1 MLNPR
6 AAVALALVVATTA
19 ACTPWQSESEEPK
32 YVALGDS
39 YTAGPGIGR
48 PDGFDTCFR
57 SRDNYPHQLAEDAD
71 LDLDDV
77 SCSAGTTWAVRS
89 AQTTPQGKTVAP
101 QIEAVTPD
109 TDVVTVGLGAN
120 DFNVIG
126 RVFITCVQLARQGL
140 TGTPCADADAR
151 LGTRSLDNVADD
163 IQRNVQVVVG
173 DVRDRAP
180 NAQVVVVGYPEI
192 FPPDT
197 TCDLLPI
204 PPADLPYARKVND
217 TLNRALEAAAQAE
230 KVEFVD
236 VFAAT
241 EGHHICSDDPWIAGA
256 SVISGR
262 KATPWHPYEEEQA
275 AVAELLREVID

>member
-1 MLNPR
+1 MRTVR
-6 AAVALALVVATTA
+6 AALILALVGMFVA
-19 ACTPWQSESEEPK
+19 ACKGPASDDEPT

-57 SRDNYPHQLAEDAD
+57 SRDNYPHQVAEEAD
-71 LDLDDV
+71 LDLHDV

-89 AQTTPQGKTVAP
+89 AQTTPQGRTVAP
-101 QIEAVTPD
+101 QIEAVTPE
-109 TDVVTVGLGAN
+109 TDLVTISLGAN

-126 RVFITCVQLARQGL
+126 RVFITCVQLGRQGL
-140 TGTPCADADAR
+140 VGTPCADADAR

-163 IQRNVQVVVG
+163 IQRNVQTAVD
-173 DVRDRAP
+173 DVRKRAP
-180 NAQVVVVGYPEI
+180 GAQVLVVGYPDI

-197 TCDLLPI
+197 TCELLPI

-217 TLNRALEAAAQAE
+217 TLNNALRAAAQAE
-230 KVEFVD
+230 EVGFVD

-241 EGHHICSDDPWIAGA
+241 RGHHICSEDPWIAGA
-256 SVISGR
+256 TVVSGR
-262 KATPWHPYEEEQA
+262 KATPWHPYEEEQT
-275 AVAELLREVID
+275 AVAELVLAAAD